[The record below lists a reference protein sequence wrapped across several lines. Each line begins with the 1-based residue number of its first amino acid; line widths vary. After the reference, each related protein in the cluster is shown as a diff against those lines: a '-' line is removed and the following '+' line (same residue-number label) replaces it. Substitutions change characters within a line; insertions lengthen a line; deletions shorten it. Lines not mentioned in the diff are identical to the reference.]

1 MKRMVLLTA
10 LILMIFTATRSWAE
24 DLDLTYAIG
33 NKLIYVTLVGDISQK
48 EADLLD
54 DKIVTIAKHLPQE
67 SYVYIDRGDGFW
79 TYIEISEEHEM
90 LGSGMSDYGTADSHK
105 QFSTALKRAI
115 KDFMY
120 EH

>member
-1 MKRMVLLTA
+1 MKRIVLLTA

-24 DLDLTYAIG
+24 DLTYAIG

-48 EADLLD
+48 EADLFD
-54 DKIVTIAKHLPQE
+54 DKIVTIVKHLPQE

-90 LGSGMSDYGTADSHK
+90 LGSGMSDSGTADSYK